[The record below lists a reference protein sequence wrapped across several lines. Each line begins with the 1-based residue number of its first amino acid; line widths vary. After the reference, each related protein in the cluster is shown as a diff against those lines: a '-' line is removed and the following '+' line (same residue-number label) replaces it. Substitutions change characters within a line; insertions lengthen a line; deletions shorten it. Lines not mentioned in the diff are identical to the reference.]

1 MKAREIERLLAQQ
14 PTATPP
20 AELADRIKAEIPEHL
35 EVAPELLDE
44 PVKTLPRR
52 RVWRMLKVA
61 AVVMPLLLTVLV
73 SRHLVDRYDD
83 FEQALVTT
91 QADQPNPEPAPA
103 AAVSPSD
110 SAAAEEKASP
120 QPEPAEVI
128 TSETTVAEEHA
139 LPLPEPTEPLDTD
152 SLGQSSSTA
161 GIPLAH
167 AKRAEE
173 LGLGRIEARVCWQG
187 EPLPGVT
194 VFVEGEAKQGRAT
207 AVTNVNGEAQIR
219 FLPAGEYTL
228 RAELDTFESQTAQL
242 RINKRQVANVDIQMV
257 ARPVKERI
265 TVTSGYKTISSP
277 SPLLAS
283 SDISELEELPVGRDT
298 VGDEI
303 AVSDS
308 RFAGSALGR
317 TMPAAFDGVKKQ
329 QPATWKRSHLVAN
342 SSRLMIGDRE
352 ELPLRGLQAEVAI
365 DGFRARV
372 VLDLYFYNDHNR
384 RVEGTFKLRL
394 PDNASPY
401 YFAFGEEQMVGGLP
415 RDQPSFQTDRNQP
428 GRLSPGDLS
437 RQRKQRWRNV
447 KEARMVP
454 KEQAAHAYTET
465 VRRRVDPALV
475 EWSGAGI
482 YSARVYPLAPRRLH
496 RIVIGYDVDLLEVD
510 GNLEYRLD
518 LPATA
523 AKRSVDISVA
533 ELDRPIQITPEVEG
547 TTSNGRRLYRWQQD
561 DLRTVTVRIPAP
573 GNIML
578 TDEYDQ
584 AGPLL
589 AARLRPEL
597 PAASDTGAA
606 TDAIFLVD
614 TSLSSS
620 PDRFAIWMRLL
631 PAILEQNRD
640 TIERF
645 AVLFFSVDRHWWQP
659 QLVRNRSGNVEQLLG
674 DAEDLVLEGASDLAA
689 ALSEAGSPGPEGLA
703 AGSRPR
709 TIFLLSDGHAT
720 WGERD
725 LAGVAARLDAPVFA
739 YRTGLAGTDTSAL
752 AAVARVSG
760 GAVFSVIGDSE
771 ISSAATAHRS
781 RSWQIDGIE
790 LAGCSD
796 LVLAGRPSDL
806 YPGQTVMLA
815 GRGTPERGS
824 QVVLHLSRGRK
835 ELTLRL
841 TAAHLLRSE
850 LATRTYGTIATG
862 QLESYAHLTEQY
874 SRAYA
879 RHFRVP
885 GRTCSLLMLD
895 SEADYQR
902 FNIKPAEDAYIVKTT
917 TVNQLVPASATAS
930 ELQLPDQRQLFSA
943 WLQRLPQM
951 PGVNLQVPAYLNVAV
966 QQIPEQS
973 FTIRPQPLRCQVR
986 RLDQIP
992 PQLTEIL
999 LPDQV
1004 DYDLLSA
1011 EAERRLVEHSAA
1023 DALKALS
1030 SLVEAN
1036 PGDPVTVR
1044 DVALSAVGWG
1054 LGGHAHSLLQRV
1066 IETRPAEPHS
1076 YHQMARVLT
1085 ELGNT
1090 ELALVYYELCLA
1102 ARWDS
1107 RFGDLHRIIGLD
1119 YLRFLRRIEAGELQT
1134 SLAELAGSRLDRLEQ
1149 QHSPS
1154 SADLLVV
1161 LTWNTDRTDVDLRV
1175 TEPSGEECS
1184 YQNATTR
1191 IGGTLSRD
1199 VTDGYGPEMY
1209 LLPRAVA
1216 GSYRVRANYF
1226 TSDRNRA
1233 SARSKVYATIYQ
1245 SWGRPDE
1252 RVSHKVVTLT
1262 QGQET
1267 VDIATIKIGK

>member
-1 MKAREIERLLAQQ
+1 MKARDIERLLTQQ
-14 PTATPP
+14 PTASPP

-35 EVAPELLDE
+35 EVAPELLNE
-44 PVKTLPRR
+44 PAEVSSRQ

-73 SRHLVDRYDD
+73 GRHLVDRYDS
-83 FEQALVTT
+83 FEQTLVAT
-91 QADQPNPEPAPA
+91 QADRPDQPRP
-103 AAVSPSD
+103 
-110 SAAAEEKASP
+110 
-120 QPEPAEVI
+120 PAEV
-128 TSETTVAEEHA
+128 SPGESAVAEEQPSPA
-139 LPLPEPTEPLDTD
+139 PQPTLPADTHSQTTPNTGVGTEHE
-152 SLGQSSSTA
+152 SLKAKTGQ
-161 GIPLAH
+161 I
-167 AKRAEE
+167 K
-173 LGLGRIEARVCWQG
+173 ARVSWQG
-187 EPLPGVT
+187 EPLQGVT
-194 VFVEGEAKQGRAT
+194 IFVDGETEHSRKTAFSNNIGEAR
-207 AVTNVNGEAQIR
+207 IP
-219 FLPAGEYTL
+219 FLPEGEYTL
-228 RAELDTFESQTAQL
+228 RAEMDTFEPQMAQL
-242 RINKRQVANVDIQMV
+242 RVNKKQVASVDIQMV
-257 ARPVKERI
+257 ACPVKERMA
-265 TVTSGYKTISSP
+265 VTSSYETVSSP

-283 SDISELEELPVGRDT
+283 NDIRELEELPVGRDIAS
-298 VGDEI
+298 DEI
-303 AVSDS
+303 FVSGS
-308 RFAGSALGR
+308 QFAGLALER
-317 TMPAAFDGVKKQ
+317 KMPTAFNGVKKD
-329 QPATWKRSHLVAN
+329 QPATWKRSQLVTN
-342 SSRLMIGDRE
+342 TSRLMIGDRE
-352 ELPLRGLQAEVAI
+352 ELSLRGLQAEVAI

-372 VLDLYFYNDHNR
+372 VLDLYFFNDHDR

-401 YFAFGEEQMVGGLP
+401 YFAFGEEQVVRGLP
-415 RDQPSFQTDRNQP
+415 PDRPSFQTDRSQP
-428 GRLSPGDLS
+428 GQLSPGDLA
-437 RQRKQRWRNV
+437 RQRKQRWHNV

-465 VRRRVDPALV
+465 VRGRIDPALV

-518 LPATA
+518 LPADMV
-523 AKRSVDISVA
+523 KRSVDISVA
-533 ELDRPIQITPEVEG
+533 ELGDRPILITPEVEG
-547 TTSNGRRLYRWQQD
+547 DTSSGRRRYQLQQD

-573 GNIML
+573 GNIFIA
-578 TDEYDQ
+578 DQYDQ
-584 AGPLL
+584 AGPLF

-597 PAASDTGAA
+597 PEASASDAA

-631 PAILEQNRD
+631 PAILEQSRD
-640 TIERF
+640 TIKRF
-645 AVLFFSVDRHWWQP
+645 AVLFFSVDSHWWQTDM
-659 QLVRNRSGNVEQLLG
+659 VRNRAGNVEQLLH
-674 DAEDLVLEGASDLAA
+674 DSEDLLLEGASDLAA
-689 ALSEAGSPGPEGLA
+689 ALSEAGRPGPEGLA

-725 LAGVAARLDAPVFA
+725 LARAAARLDAPIFA
-739 YRTGLAGTDTSAL
+739 YRTGLAGTDTSSL
-752 AAVARVSG
+752 AAVARASG

-771 ISSAATAHRS
+771 ISSAAIAHRN
-781 RSWQIDGIE
+781 RSWQIEGIE

-796 LVLAGRPSDL
+796 LMLAGRPSDL

-815 GRGTPERGS
+815 GRGTPEPGS
-824 QVVLHLSRGRK
+824 MVKLHLSRDGK
-835 ELTLRL
+835 QQTLSL
-841 TAAHLLRSE
+841 AANHLLRSA
-850 LATRTYGTIATG
+850 LATRTYGNIATG
-862 QLESYAHLTEQY
+862 QLESFAHLTEQY

-902 FNIKPAEDAYIVKTT
+902 FNIKPGEDAYIVKTT
-917 TVNQLVPASATAS
+917 AVTKLVPATVAAGGS
-930 ELQLPDQRQLFSA
+930 LPDQRQAFDA
-943 WLQRLPQM
+943 WLQRLQQM
-951 PGVNLQVPAYLNVAV
+951 PGVNLQVPAFLQVAV
-966 QQIPEQS
+966 QQMPERS

-1011 EAERRLVEHSAA
+1011 EAERRLVEHGAD

-1036 PGDPVTVR
+1036 PGDPVLVR
-1044 DVALSAVGWG
+1044 DLALSAVGWG

-1066 IETRPAEPHS
+1066 IEARPAEPHS

-1102 ARWDS
+1102 AKWDR

-1119 YLRFLRRIEAGELQT
+1119 YLRFLRRIAAGELQT
-1134 SLAELAGSRLDRLEQ
+1134 GVTDLAATRLDRLGQ
-1149 QHSPS
+1149 QHNLS

-1161 LTWNTDRTDVDLRV
+1161 ITWNTDRTDVDLRV
-1175 TEPSGEECS
+1175 TEPTGEECS
-1184 YQNATTR
+1184 YSNTATR
-1191 IGGTLSRD
+1191 IGGNLSKD

-1216 GSYRVRANYF
+1216 GTYHVRANYYA
-1226 TSDRNRA
+1226 SDRNRA
-1233 SARSKVYATIYQ
+1233 SARSKVYTTIYEA
-1245 SWGRPDE
+1245 WGTPEE
-1252 RVSHKVVTLT
+1252 RVSHKVLTLT
-1262 QGQET
+1262 QGKET
-1267 VDIATIKIGK
+1267 VDIATVKVSSR